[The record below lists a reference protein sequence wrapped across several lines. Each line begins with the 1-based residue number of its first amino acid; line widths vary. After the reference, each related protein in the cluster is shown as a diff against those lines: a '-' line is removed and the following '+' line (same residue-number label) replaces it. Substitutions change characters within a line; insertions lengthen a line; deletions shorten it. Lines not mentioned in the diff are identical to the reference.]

1 MDESGVKLL
10 ALNIGNTRTSAAIFD
25 GAERG
30 ALSASPTDDV
40 RAVADMVVELAHGL
54 EDAERAAIVIASV
67 HESAA
72 AALTEALAGRVGVG
86 VYRLGRDLP
95 IPQAHT
101 LGPEHT
107 TGQDRLLNALAA
119 FDAVEQACVVID
131 AGTAI
136 TIDFVDGEGVF
147 HGGAIAPGARMQ
159 LRALHEHTSSLPD
172 VDLAWPDES
181 ETFAKTTA
189 EAMRTGVC
197 FGIRGMVRALVE
209 RYAERYGAY
218 PQIIV
223 TGGDAPLLFSGDE
236 LIENIVPDLT
246 LRGVAVAARRA
257 LTPADSAAE

>member
-1 MDESGVKLL
+1 MEESGLKLL
-10 ALNIGNTRTSAAIFD
+10 AVNIGNTRTSAAIFD
-25 GAERG
+25 GVEHG
-30 ALSASPTDDV
+30 PVSSAPTNDA
-40 RAVADMVVELAHGL
+40 RAVADMIVELAHGL
-54 EDAERAAIVIASV
+54 DDAERAAIIMSSV
-67 HESAA
+67 HESASVA
-72 AALTEALAGRVGVG
+72 IADALAGRVSVG
-86 VYRLGRDLP
+86 VYRLGRDLS

-101 LGPEHT
+101 LGPDHT
-107 TGQDRLLNALAA
+107 TGQDRFLNALAA
-119 FDAVEQACVVID
+119 FEAIQQACVVID

-159 LRALHEHTSSLPD
+159 LRALHEQTSALPE

-197 FGIRGMVRALVE
+197 IGIRGMVRALVE

-218 PQIIV
+218 PQIVV
-223 TGGDAPLLFSGDE
+223 TGGDAAMLFSGDD

-246 LRGVAVAARRA
+246 LRGVAAAARSSLA
-257 LTPADSAAE
+257 PADSAAE